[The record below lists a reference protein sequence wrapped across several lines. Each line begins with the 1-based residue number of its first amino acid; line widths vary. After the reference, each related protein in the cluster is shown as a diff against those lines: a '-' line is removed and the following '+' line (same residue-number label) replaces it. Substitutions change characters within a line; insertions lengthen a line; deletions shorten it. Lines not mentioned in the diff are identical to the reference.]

1 MMLGLGNSEISFD
14 IVQSKCSNLGNQ
26 FQEISSNSPQGL
38 FLDNWSKLTSCRP
51 KIYFGIQ
58 EANLL

>member
-26 FQEISSNSPQGL
+26 FPEISSNSPQGVMHKPRGRFFGL
-38 FLDNWSKLTSCRP
+38 F
-51 KIYFGIQ
+51 
-58 EANLL
+58 